1 MEKKIPFNLDTYD
14 LKEELD
20 RLRGKVKKPNILIA
34 GATGSGK
41 SSVVNHV
48 FGRDLTKVAAG
59 EPVTRGIHE
68 FKSED
73 VAIVLYDSEGYEI
86 GSARQEAYADEVIGF
101 VERAGAKGAA
111 EQMHLVWYAINAS
124 MKRVTP
130 LDKALIRRLN
140 DVTSV
145 AVVFTQIDQVDFD
158 ELAALRE
165 EVKDVVANDAVFQ
178 VSVASELLND
188 SELRA
193 HLDWERL
200 VTWSVEQLD
209 QSLQEGLLMEV
220 RAESEEMLKLKRKKA
235 NRIISGYVASA
246 GTAAAVPLPFA
257 DAIALTPIQVTMSV
271 HLFRYWGVKTNDDML
286 RALIGSTVI
295 PQIGRALS
303 KTILLNVMKF
313 FPGAN
318 AAASVINATV
328 ASGITWAIGLA
339 INEVAYRN
347 AMDSS
352 KTIEQLLNSD
362 FGSLFEQFMAQNP
375 VTKKK
380 D

>member
-1 MEKKIPFNLDTYD
+1 MEKKAPFNLDTYD

-101 VERAGAKGAA
+101 VERAGSKGAA

-145 AVVFTQIDQVDFD
+145 AVVFTQIDQVDLD

-178 VSVASELLND
+178 VSVASELLSD
-188 SELRA
+188 SELRV

>member
-1 MEKKIPFNLDTYD
+1 MEKKAPFNLDTYD

-101 VERAGAKGAA
+101 VERAGSKGAA

-188 SELRA
+188 PELRA

-220 RAESEEMLKLKRKKA
+220 HAESEEMLKLKRKKA

>member
-1 MEKKIPFNLDTYD
+1 MEKKAPFNLDTYD

-101 VERAGAKGAA
+101 VERAGSKGAA
-111 EQMHLVWYAINAS
+111 EQIHLVWYAINAS
-124 MKRVTP
+124 MKRVTA
-130 LDKALIRRLN
+130 LDKALIRRLS

-165 EVKDVVANDAVFQ
+165 EVKDVVQGEAVFQ
-178 VSVASELLND
+178 VSVASELLSD
-188 SELRA
+188 PELRV

>member
-1 MEKKIPFNLDTYD
+1 MEKKAPFNLDTYD
-14 LKEELD
+14 LKEELG
-20 RLRGKVKKPNILIA
+20 RLRGEVKKPNILIA

-59 EPVTRGIHE
+59 EPVTRGIHQ
-68 FKSED
+68 FMSD
-73 VAIVLYDSEGYEI
+73 DIAIVLYDSEGYEI
-86 GSARQEAYADEVIGF
+86 GSERQQAYADEVIGF
-101 VERAGAKGAA
+101 VERAQTKPAA

-130 LDKALIRRLN
+130 LDRTLIKQLN

-145 AVVFTQIDQVDFD
+145 AVLLTQIDQVDMD
-158 ELAALRE
+158 ELTALRNE
-165 EVKDVVANDAVFQ
+165 LAGVVPEDAIFQ
-178 VSVASELLND
+178 VSVAGELLND
-188 SELRA
+188 AELRD

-200 VTWSVEQLD
+200 VTWSVDQLD
-209 QSLQEGLLMEV
+209 QSLQEGLLMEIH
-220 RAESEEMLKLKRKKA
+220 AESEAMLKLKRKKA

-271 HLFRYWGVKTNDDML
+271 HLFRYWGVKASDDML
-286 RALIGSTVI
+286 KTLIGSTII
-295 PQIGRALS
+295 PQIGRTLS
-303 KTILLNVMKF
+303 KTLLLNVMKF

-362 FGSLFEQFMAQNP
+362 FSSLFDQFIKENP
-375 VTKKK
+375 MSK
-380 D
+380 DKS

>member
-1 MEKKIPFNLDTYD
+1 MEKKAPFNLDTYD

-101 VERAGAKGAA
+101 VERAGSKGAA

-124 MKRVTP
+124 MKRVTA

-145 AVVFTQIDQVDFD
+145 AVVFTQIDQVDLD

-178 VSVASELLND
+178 VSVASELLSD
-188 SELRA
+188 PELRV

>member
-1 MEKKIPFNLDTYD
+1 MEKKAPFNLDTYD

-101 VERAGAKGAA
+101 VERAGSKGAA

-145 AVVFTQIDQVDFD
+145 AVVFTQIDQVDLD

-188 SELRA
+188 PELRA

-220 RAESEEMLKLKRKKA
+220 HAESEEMLKLKRKKA

>member
-1 MEKKIPFNLDTYD
+1 MEKKAPFNLDTYD

-220 RAESEEMLKLKRKKA
+220 HAESEEMLKLKRKKA

>member
-1 MEKKIPFNLDTYD
+1 MEKKVPFNLDTYD

-101 VERAGAKGAA
+101 VERAGSKGAA
-111 EQMHLVWYAINAS
+111 EQIHLVWYAINAS
-124 MKRVTP
+124 MKRVTA
-130 LDKALIRRLN
+130 LDKALIRRLS

-188 SELRA
+188 PELRA

>member
-1 MEKKIPFNLDTYD
+1 MEKNIPFNLDTYD

-20 RLRGKVKKPNILIA
+20 RLRGQVKKPNILIA

-59 EPVTRGIHE
+59 EPVTRGIHQ
-68 FKSED
+68 FMSDD

-101 VERAGAKGAA
+101 VERAQSKGAA
-111 EQMHLVWYAINAS
+111 EQIHLVWYAINAS

-130 LDKALIRRLN
+130 LDRALIKRLN
-140 DVTSV
+140 AVTAV
-145 AVVFTQIDQVDFD
+145 AVLFTQIDQVDVD
-158 ELAALRE
+158 ELTALRE
-165 EVKDVVANDAVFQ
+165 ELTDIVPDEAVFQ
-178 VSVASELLND
+178 LSVAEELLHD
-188 SELRA
+188 EELRA

-200 VTWSVEQLD
+200 VTWSVDQLD
-209 QSLQEGLLMEV
+209 QSLQEGLLMEIH
-220 RAESEEMLKLKRKKA
+220 AESEAMLKLKRKKA

-271 HLFRYWGVKTNDDML
+271 HLFRYWGVKANDDML
-286 RALIGSTVI
+286 KTLIGSTII

-339 INEVAYRN
+339 INEIAFRN

-362 FGSLFEQFMAQNP
+362 FGSLFEQFMEQNP

>member
-1 MEKKIPFNLDTYD
+1 MEKKVPFSLDTYD
-14 LKEELD
+14 LKEELG
-20 RLRGKVKKPNILIA
+20 RLRGEVKKPNILIA

-59 EPVTRGIHE
+59 EPVTRGIHQ
-68 FKSED
+68 FMSD
-73 VAIVLYDSEGYEI
+73 DIAIVLYDSEGYEI
-86 GSARQEAYADEVIGF
+86 GSERQQAYADEVISF
-101 VERAGAKGAA
+101 VERAQTKSAA

-130 LDKALIRRLN
+130 LDRALIKQLN

-145 AVVFTQIDQVDFD
+145 AVLLTQIDQVDMD
-158 ELAALRE
+158 ELAALRNE
-165 EVKDVVANDAVFQ
+165 LAGVVPTDAIFQ
-178 VSVASELLND
+178 VSVAKELLND
-188 SELRA
+188 AELRD

-209 QSLQEGLLMEV
+209 QSLQEGLLMEIH
-220 RAESEEMLKLKRKKA
+220 AESEAVLKLKRKKA

-271 HLFRYWGVKTNDDML
+271 HLFRYWGVKANDDML
-286 RALIGSTVI
+286 KTLIGSTII
-295 PQIGRALS
+295 PQIGRTLS
-303 KTILLNVMKF
+303 KTLLLNVMKF

-362 FGSLFEQFMAQNP
+362 FGSLFDQFIKENP
-375 VTKKK
+375 MSK
-380 D
+380 DKS

>member
-1 MEKKIPFNLDTYD
+1 MEKKAPFNLDTYD

-101 VERAGAKGAA
+101 VERAGSKGAA

-188 SELRA
+188 PELRA

-220 RAESEEMLKLKRKKA
+220 HAESEEMLKLKRKKA

-352 KTIEQLLNSD
+352 KTVEQLLNSD

>member
-1 MEKKIPFNLDTYD
+1 MEKKAPFNLDTYD

-101 VERAGAKGAA
+101 VERAGSKGAA

-188 SELRA
+188 PELRA

-220 RAESEEMLKLKRKKA
+220 HAESEEMLKLKRKKA

-271 HLFRYWGVKTNDDML
+271 HLFRYWGVKASDDL
-286 RALIGSTVI
+286 LKTLIGSTII
-295 PQIGRALS
+295 PQIGRTLS

-318 AAASVINATV
+318 AAAGVINATV

-339 INEVAYRN
+339 INEIAYRN

-352 KTIEQLLNSD
+352 KTIEQLLNQE
-362 FGSLFEQFMAQNP
+362 FGSLFEQYLKQKP
-375 VTKKK
+375 KS
-380 D
+380 DQPS

>member
-1 MEKKIPFNLDTYD
+1 MEKKAPFNLDTYD

-101 VERAGAKGAA
+101 VERAGSKGAA
-111 EQMHLVWYAINAS
+111 EQIHLVWYAINAS
-124 MKRVTP
+124 MKRVTA
-130 LDKALIRRLN
+130 LDKALIRRLS

-165 EVKDVVANDAVFQ
+165 EVKDVVQGEAVFQ

-188 SELRA
+188 PELRA

>member
-1 MEKKIPFNLDTYD
+1 MEKKAPFNLDTYD

-101 VERAGAKGAA
+101 VERAGSKGAA

-145 AVVFTQIDQVDFD
+145 AVVFTQIDQVDLD

-165 EVKDVVANDAVFQ
+165 EVKDVVAND
-178 VSVASELLND
+178 
-188 SELRA
+188 

>member
-1 MEKKIPFNLDTYD
+1 MEKKAPFNLDTYD

-34 GATGSGK
+34 GATGSGT

-68 FKSED
+68 FKSKD

-101 VERAGAKGAA
+101 VERAGSKGAA

-145 AVVFTQIDQVDFD
+145 AVVFTQIDQVDLD

-178 VSVASELLND
+178 VSVASELLSD
-188 SELRA
+188 SELRV

>member
-1 MEKKIPFNLDTYD
+1 MEKKAPFNLDTYD

-101 VERAGAKGAA
+101 VERAGSKGAA

-130 LDKALIRRLN
+130 LDKVLIRRLN

-188 SELRA
+188 PELRA

-220 RAESEEMLKLKRKKA
+220 HAESEEMLKLKRKKA

>member
-1 MEKKIPFNLDTYD
+1 MEKKAPFNLDTYD

-101 VERAGAKGAA
+101 VERAGSKGAA

-145 AVVFTQIDQVDFD
+145 AVVFTQIDQVDLD

-178 VSVASELLND
+178 VSVASELLSD
-188 SELRA
+188 SELRV
-193 HLDWERL
+193 HLDWELL